1 MGQPLQLL
9 MIVRLQN
16 ILERGDGIEQIA
28 ISFYASLG
36 GNGGVF
42 SLDKALAFEC
52 ADVFCHRVFRHAHR
66 FTNRFVTG
74 PALACFSVGTAEQ
87 IGVDGQFTR
96 AETEDKNL
104 VGEWE
109 RVL

>member
-1 MGQPLQLL
+1 MGQPLQLPL
-9 MIVRLQN
+9 IVGLQN
-16 ILERGDGIEQIA
+16 ILKWGDGIEQIA

-42 SLDKALAFEC
+42 SLDKALVFET
-52 ADVFCHRVFRHAHR
+52 ADVFCHRVFRHTDCPA
-66 FTNRFVTG
+66 NRFVAG
-74 PALACFSVGTAEQ
+74 PALARFSVGTAEQ
-87 IGVDGQFTR
+87 IGIDGQFTR